1 MQAMRL
7 GGFNMKYTYTKEK
20 RDPQIQWY
28 KTESGKRW
36 RVKFSVVRKGK
47 RHYIQQN
54 GLKSFTDA
62 QLAKAQLLTEL
73 DNNTSKK
80 SENLTVHTYW
90 KRYSKLKERNGEWR
104 TKTRKNAHF
113 IFDKFILPEFGK
125 TYLADINRLD
135 SQEWLNSLADE
146 RDLSKST
153 IQAIIIVFKALLTS
167 AVYDEFID
175 RNPLSRI
182 KATGRPPRDQ
192 SITREDYNTIIE
204 FAFNGIGLSDRNRAM
219 LVLALHGMR
228 RGEIAGMKLK
238 YVSPTSISVQGQMND
253 FGEYGVPKTK
263 TSVRDIPLMP
273 GAYEILSKAI
283 SSARQQ
289 LAINES
295 RIMSPDDF
303 IFLNTKNVAIHPGEI
318 NRVFKYFSESTGI
331 KIWPHKLRHAFS
343 TFAFSTPGVN
353 PKDIANILGHKN
365 IEMSLDYN
373 TGTDSGKTE
382 AMNTLSS
389 QFK

>member
-1 MQAMRL
+1 
-7 GGFNMKYTYTKEK
+7 MKYTYTKEK

-28 KTESGKRW
+28 KAESGKRW

-47 RHYIQQN
+47 RHYVQQN

-62 QLAKAQLLTEL
+62 QLAKAQLLTKL
-73 DNNTSKK
+73 DDNTFNN
-80 SENLTVHTYW
+80 SENLTVEAYW
-90 KRYSKLKERNGEWR
+90 ERYSKIKEQNGEWR
-104 TKTRKNAHF
+104 TTTSKNAHF
-113 IFDKFILPEFGK
+113 MFNTFILPKFGQTK
-125 TYLADINRLD
+125 LVDINRLD
-135 SQEWLNSLADE
+135 SQEWLNQLAID
-146 RDLSKST
+146 RDLSKAT
-153 IQAIIIVFKALLTS
+153 VQGIIISFKAMLTS
-167 AVYDEFID
+167 AMYDEILN

-182 KATGRPPRDQ
+182 KSTGRPPRDQ
-192 SITREDYNTIIE
+192 SISREDYNTIVE
-204 FAFNGIGLSDRNRAM
+204 FTFNDKGLSDRNRAM

-238 YVSPTSISVQGQMND
+238 YVSPTSISVKGQIND
-253 FGEYGVPKTK
+253 FGEYGLPKTK
-263 TSVRDIPLMP
+263 TSVRDIPLMA

-283 SSARQQ
+283 GSARKQ
-289 LAINES
+289 LATNES
-295 RIMSPDDF
+295 RIMSSDDF
-303 IFLNTKNVAIHPGEI
+303 IFLNTKNVAIPPGEI

-373 TGTDSGKTE
+373 TGTDSGKVD

-389 QFK
+389 QFN